1 MKTKR
6 TILRQLLVN
15 ILVPVLLIFS
25 IVFYLTYQYNLD
37 KAEGDILNQKKNIV
51 EETRNLIEYYDFSMQ
66 THEKAINAYLEEKS
80 LALEEQIRK
89 YDLEDAPLN
98 EIQLEL
104 GMDTSDQEVYLIDKR
119 CKIINTTYK
128 PDLGLDFS
136 KIDKSFLTFF
146 SNVFKGKSFQAD
158 RFGLEISTGRIRK
171 YTYFPVNRQNYI
183 IELGIYSKEADQ
195 FKNLLLKKIKSLNHR
210 YQSINDVT
218 LYVGVKN
225 IVDVTIKDSASA
237 LAYLQCI
244 NTEKPVSIDAD
255 DLSTSGKERKE
266 FTYLPVADAALY
278 SGYVL
283 EMQTN
288 DLVYQKLLSDLFI
301 RFSISFLAAILVI
314 ASVVYIR
321 SRKITRPLA
330 VLAEQT
336 KGITTENLGQHIA
349 ISGSKELY
357 ELAAS
362 FNSMMDKLRHSYE
375 NLEDKVV
382 ERTQELNEQKQLV
395 EHKNHEI
402 VESIQYARFIQQ
414 ALLPLE
420 SEIQD
425 SFDENAFV
433 YYAPKDIIAGD
444 FFWFEKRNNLS
455 WFAVADCT
463 GHGVPGAMVSV
474 LCINALAQSLAA
486 NTHQSTGELLDRV
499 RELVVQ
505 TLTKEARSVKDG
517 MDISLAC
524 FDHETKTLQWT
535 GANNP
540 LWIFRGEE
548 ILITSPDKQP
558 VGQFDGA
565 KPFTTNILQL
575 ETNDWII
582 LFSDGYA
589 DQFGGPKN
597 KKYKY
602 ATFRDFI
609 QANKDKTG
617 SELKADLKLEFENW
631 KGNHEQ
637 TDDVCVMGIKLA

>member
-15 ILVPVLLIFS
+15 ILIPVLLIFS
-25 IVFYLTYQYNLD
+25 LVFYLTYQYNLE
-37 KAEGDILNQKKNIV
+37 KVEQDIVQQKRNIV
-51 EETRNLIEYYDFSMQ
+51 AETKNLIEYYDFSMR
-66 THEKAINAYLEEKS
+66 THEKAINSYLEEKS
-80 LALEEQIRK
+80 HELEEQIGK
-89 YDLEDAPLN
+89 YTPKTAPLK
-98 EIQLEL
+98 EIQLAL
-104 GMDTSDQEVYLIDKR
+104 GMDTSDQDVYLIDKHSR
-119 CKIINTTYK
+119 IINTTYK
-128 PDLGLDFS
+128 PDLGMDFS
-136 KIDKSFLTFF
+136 KIDRSFQTFFANVFREKSF
-146 SNVFKGKSFQAD
+146 KAD

-171 YTYFPVNRQNYI
+171 YTYFPVNAQNYI

-195 FKNLLLKKIKSLNHR
+195 FKNLLLKEIKSLNHR

-225 IVDVTIKDSASA
+225 IVDVTIRDSASA
-237 LAYLQCI
+237 KAYLKCI
-244 NTEKPVSIDAD
+244 NTEKPVSIDSD
-255 DLSTSGKERKE
+255 NPETPGKESRE
-266 FTYLPVADAALY
+266 FIFLPVMDAALY

-288 DLVYQKLLSDLFI
+288 DYVYQKLLSDLFI
-301 RFSISFLAAILVI
+301 RFSISFVAALLVI
-314 ASVVYIR
+314 ALVVYIR

-336 KGITTENLGQHIA
+336 KGISTENLDQHIA

-357 ELAAS
+357 ELADS
-362 FNSMMDKLRHSYE
+362 FNGMMDKLRHSYE
-375 NLEDKVV
+375 NLEEKVI
-382 ERTQELNEQKQLV
+382 ERTQELQEQKLIV
-395 EHKNHEI
+395 ESKNHEI

-420 SEIQD
+420 SEIQAA
-425 SFDENAFV
+425 FDENAFV

-444 FFWFEKRNNLS
+444 FFWFEKRDQLS

-474 LCINALAQSLAA
+474 LCINALYQSLAE
-486 NTHQSTGELLDRV
+486 NPKVKTGVLLDKV
-499 RELVVQ
+499 RELVVT

-524 FDHETKTLQWT
+524 FDHQTKMLHWT

-548 ILITSPDKQP
+548 ILITNPDKQP

-565 KPFTTNILQL
+565 SPFSTHQIQL
-575 ETNDWII
+575 EANDWII

-602 ATFRDFI
+602 ATLKEFI
-609 QANKDKTG
+609 LTHKHKNG
-617 SELKADLKLEFENW
+617 SALKQELKHEFETW
-631 KGNHEQ
+631 KGLNEQ
-637 TDDVCVMGIKLA
+637 TDDVCVMGIKLV

>member
-37 KAEGDILNQKKNIV
+37 KVEQDILQQKKNIV
-51 EETRNLIEYYDFSMQ
+51 AETRNLIEYYDFSMR
-66 THEKAINAYLEEKS
+66 THEKAINDYLEEKS
-80 LALEEQIRK
+80 VALEGRIRK
-89 YDLEDAPLN
+89 YTPENAPLT

-104 GMDTSDQEVYLIDKR
+104 GMDTSDQDIYLIDKHSI
-119 CKIINTTYK
+119 IINTTYK

-136 KIDKSFLTFF
+136 KIDQSFETFF
-146 SNVFKGKSFQAD
+146 SNVFQSKRFRAD

-171 YTYFPVNRQNYI
+171 YTYFPVNKQNYI

-225 IVDVTIKDSASA
+225 IVDVTIRDSTSA
-237 LAYLQCI
+237 KAYLQCI

-255 DLSTSGKERKE
+255 DPSTRGIERKE
-266 FTYLPVADAALY
+266 FTFLPVTDAALY

-288 DLVYQKLLSDLFI
+288 DFVYQKLLSDLSI
-301 RFSISFLAAILVI
+301 RFSISFLLAILVI
-314 ASVVYIR
+314 ASVVYVR

-336 KGITTENLGQHIA
+336 KGITTDNLRQHMS
-349 ISGSKELY
+349 ISGSKELI
-357 ELAAS
+357 ELADS
-362 FNSMMDKLRHSYE
+362 FNGMMDKLRHSYE
-375 NLEDKVV
+375 NLEEKVV
-382 ERTQELNEQKQLV
+382 ERTQELQEQKLIV
-395 EHKNHEI
+395 EAKNHEI

-420 SEIQD
+420 SEIQE
-425 SFDENAFV
+425 SFNENAFV

-444 FFWFEKRNNLS
+444 FFWFEKRGHLS

-474 LCINALAQSLAA
+474 LCINALYQSLAM
-486 NTHQSTGELLDRV
+486 NPEQSTGQLLDHV

-517 MDISLAC
+517 MDISLGC
-524 FDHETKTLQWT
+524 FNHQSNILQWT

-540 LWIFRGEE
+540 LWVFRGEE

-565 KPFTTNILQL
+565 KPFTTHEIQL
-575 ETNDWII
+575 EANDWII

-602 ATFRDFI
+602 ATFREFI
-609 QANKDKTG
+609 QAHKDKTG
-617 SELKADLKLEFENW
+617 SELKQDLKNEFENW

-637 TDDVCVMGIKLA
+637 TDDVCVMGIKLV